1 MGWKLPDNYTGED
14 REVDYTK
21 YAKKIWDV
29 VIPENFP
36 YVLVFDTVVAKRIE
50 HKQIMGPYH
59 MWEDKL
65 YVQVKLLLSP
75 QPFYETGWDGESKPT
90 QDDFNKAYPAEFF
103 SKIREEMREL
113 ARFVGINVSNLDMVD
128 SFLPEVRFE

>member
-1 MGWKLPDNYTGED
+1 MGLKLPDNYTGED
-14 REVDYTK
+14 KEKDYTK
-21 YAKKIWDV
+21 FVKKIWDS

-36 YVLVFDTVVAKRIE
+36 NVLDFDTQFAKWIE

-65 YVQVKLLLSP
+65 YVEVKILLSP
-75 QPFYETGWDGESKPT
+75 QPFYETGWDGKSKPT

-103 SKIREEMREL
+103 SKIREDMREL
-113 ARFVGINVSNLDMVD
+113 AKFVGINVSNLDLKD
-128 SFLPEVRFE
+128 LFLPEVRFE